1 MLDIFFDLLGYAI
14 VAPFAYP
21 YYKLFKLTKSID
33 ASFQMPRSN
42 AKPRQSSP
50 NLLQSHHFLPH
61 HLQQQL
67 KNSIS

>member
-42 AKPRQSSP
+42 AKRLCCDSVLSC
-50 NLLQSHHFLPH
+50 LL
-61 HLQQQL
+61 
-67 KNSIS
+67 NIIISNRVE